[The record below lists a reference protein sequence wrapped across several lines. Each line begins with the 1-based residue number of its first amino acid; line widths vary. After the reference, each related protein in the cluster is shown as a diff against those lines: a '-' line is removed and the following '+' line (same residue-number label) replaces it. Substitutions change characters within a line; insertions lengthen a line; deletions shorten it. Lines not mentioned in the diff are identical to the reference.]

1 MKEVK
6 ILDWMPNQVMDIV
19 RDLRKQGYVQ
29 GKDFDFEYHKPK
41 YDDWSGDA
49 VYNRYTIFIFYKEE
63 LATWFA
69 LRYQ

>member
-6 ILDWMPNQVMDIV
+6 IVDWLPSEVLDIV
-19 RDLRKQGYVQ
+19 RELRSQGYVQ
-29 GKDFDFEYHKPK
+29 GIDFDFEYHKPK

-49 VYNRYTIFIFYKEE
+49 VYNRHTIFKFYKEE